1 MSNKQMV
8 GQVHVEFVE
17 IVFSFLGQIIF
28 KKGSVSINL
37 WLIVNTGP
45 FLNLLCIEQ
54 ILIECILQAKDVLS
68 ARFKR

>member
-28 KKGSVSINL
+28 KKGSVSRNL